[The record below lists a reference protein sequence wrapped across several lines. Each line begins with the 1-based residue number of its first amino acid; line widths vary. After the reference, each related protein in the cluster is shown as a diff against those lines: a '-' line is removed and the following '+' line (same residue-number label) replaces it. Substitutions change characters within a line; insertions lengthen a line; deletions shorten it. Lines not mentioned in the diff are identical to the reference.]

1 MRPFILLTL
10 LFACRLLAAG
20 PVDDYL
26 AAMKSSLGGLK
37 TLQAD
42 FTQERSLAV
51 FNDALRSQGRL
62 CFASPDRLRWELRK
76 PYHSVLLLN
85 GSGVA
90 KWDID
95 KGRAKRA
102 KLGGREAL
110 QAALGQILAMLRGD
124 FASIKTGFSIQ
135 LARGKAGSPDLLSLK
150 PKGQALA
157 RYLSELKFVIE
168 PQRHRVIELA
178 LLEPGGDATLVRF
191 SHQVEDQPLDAQV
204 FDLDHPLLDGLK
216 K

>member
-1 MRPFILLTL
+1 
-10 LFACRLLAAG
+10 
-20 PVDDYL
+20 
-26 AAMKSSLGGLK
+26 MKASLGGLK

-42 FTQERSLAV
+42 FIQERSLAV
-51 FNDALRSQGRL
+51 FDEALQSQGRL

-95 KGRAKRA
+95 QGRAKRA

-124 FASIKTGFSIQ
+124 FGSIKSGFSMQ
-135 LARGKAGSPDLLSLK
+135 LALGKNGGPDLLSLK
-150 PKGQALA
+150 PKGQALG
-157 RYLSELKFVIE
+157 RYLSELKFTIE
-168 PQRHRVIELA
+168 PQRHRVLELA
-178 LLEPGGDATLVRF
+178 LLEPGGDATVVRF
-191 SHQVEDQPLDAQV
+191 SHQVEDQPLDASV
-204 FDLDHPLLDGLK
+204 FDLDHPQLDGLK
-216 K
+216 R